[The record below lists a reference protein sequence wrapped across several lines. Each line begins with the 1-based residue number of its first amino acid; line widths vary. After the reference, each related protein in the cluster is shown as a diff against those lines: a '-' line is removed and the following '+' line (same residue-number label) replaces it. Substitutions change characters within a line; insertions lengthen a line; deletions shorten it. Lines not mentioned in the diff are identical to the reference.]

1 MFPVQEARFDAV
13 ADRRLLLPLF
23 CTCPPPASMR
33 APACQLFELLARKI
47 RYDPSRA
54 ILERAP
60 LNLLIALIPHR
71 FEMISKLTEF
81 LLSTVPLVPRLRFIC
96 KIGNVSPYTP
106 DNVSFS
112 QNIVSR
118 GKIPKHV

>member
-13 ADRRLLLPLF
+13 ADRLLLPLF

-81 LLSTVPLVPRLRFIC
+81 LLSTEPLVP
-96 KIGNVSPYTP
+96 S
-106 DNVSFS
+106 
-112 QNIVSR
+112 SR
-118 GKIPKHV
+118 GMFETVQPLSSMSNASWAYLVDFLAQY

>member
-81 LLSTVPLVPRLRFIC
+81 LLSTEPLVP
-96 KIGNVSPYTP
+96 N
-106 DNVSFS
+106 
-112 QNIVSR
+112 SR
-118 GKIPKHV
+118 GMFETVQPLSSMSNASWAYLVDFLS